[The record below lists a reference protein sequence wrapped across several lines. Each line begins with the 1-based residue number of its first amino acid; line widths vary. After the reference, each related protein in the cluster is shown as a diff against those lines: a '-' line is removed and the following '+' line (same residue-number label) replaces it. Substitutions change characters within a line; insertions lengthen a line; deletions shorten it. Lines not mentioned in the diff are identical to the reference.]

1 MAEVNPPTDGDAP
14 KPGPGTPPPAEPV
27 WTFRGYGLRSAEFTT
42 AMVHFYR
49 GELQRSNTWRT
60 RLDNTTNW
68 AVVTTGAAISFAL
81 SDPTHH
87 FGVIIL
93 NTLLVTLFLWIE
105 ARRYR
110 YYELWSR
117 RVRLMETDFFAAMLV
132 PPFAPSPEWAES
144 LAETLLNPEFPVS
157 MWEAFGRRFR
167 RNFVWIYVILGLAW
181 VLKSYLH
188 PVPATSWAEFMA
200 HSALGPIPGWVVLTA
215 GLIYNGLLLAIGLGT
230 AGLTQASGEVL
241 PKFGEFPVLSGLW
254 QAMETH
260 DQRGAAAN
268 KPAEAGAAANK
279 AAPGRAGG
287 VGAYVRRRQQLLAF
301 IIATKPQA
309 VADRILKDLRRG
321 VTALHGRG
329 MYTQQDR
336 DVLMVAVTVT
346 EMNQLK
352 AIVNAEDPNAFVIVS
367 PAREVLGR
375 GFQPLKH

>member
-1 MAEVNPPTDGDAP
+1 MTHPNEPDL
-14 KPGPGTPPPAEPV
+14 GPGASKPPPPPGAEPV
-27 WTFRGYGLRSAEFTT
+27 WTFRGYGLRPAEFTT

-49 GELQRSNTWRT
+49 GEIQRSNIWRT

-68 AVVTTGAAISFAL
+68 GVVTTGAALSFVL
-81 SDPTHH
+81 SDPGHH
-87 FGVIIL
+87 YGLLIL

-132 PPFAPSPEWAES
+132 PPFAPNPEWAES
-144 LAETLLNPEFPVS
+144 LAESLLNPEFPIS

-167 RNFVWIYVILGLAW
+167 RNYLWIFLILALAW
-181 VLKSYLH
+181 VLKVYLH
-188 PVPATSWAEFMA
+188 PTVAGTWEEFLQHA
-200 HSALGPIPGWVVLTA
+200 ALGPIPGWVILLA
-215 GLIYNGLLLAIGLGT
+215 GLVYNGVLMLIGVGT

-260 DQRGAAAN
+260 ETMTKDGRWRRRGT
-268 KPAEAGAAANK
+268 
-279 AAPGRAGG
+279 
-287 VGAYVRRRQQLLAF
+287 YTHRQQLLAM
-301 IIATKPQA
+301 IVTARPQE
-309 VADRILKDLRRG
+309 VSDRIIGDLHRG

-329 MYTQQDR
+329 MYSQQER
-336 DVLMVAVTVT
+336 EVLMVAITLT
-346 EMNQLK
+346 EMPQLK
-352 AIVNAEDPNAFVIVS
+352 ALVSAEDPNAFVIVS

-375 GFQPLKH
+375 GFQPLDK